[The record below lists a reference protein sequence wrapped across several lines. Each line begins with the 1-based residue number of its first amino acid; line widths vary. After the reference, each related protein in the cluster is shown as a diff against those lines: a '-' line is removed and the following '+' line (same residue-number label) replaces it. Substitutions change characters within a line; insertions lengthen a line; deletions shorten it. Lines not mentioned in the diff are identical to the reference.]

1 MEVRCS
7 IVKNI
12 TAKIVLLAAFMVVSA
27 IPVFANSGPVFWQGY
42 PSSDVMSVEENSPII
57 IEKENL
63 VFDFSD
69 TDSFSYSLSGKVTA
83 SYEMAN
89 PTNETQSVQM
99 AFPFIGK
106 LDSLLAKEIAITED
120 GHELPYDIYIGDVV
134 KSYGSSFQKEE
145 DASFDFASIVS
156 TITDETYKAENFSE
170 NEKGKRYLIE
180 VRPTTDQGINFAI
193 DFDFDPE
200 KTKVI
205 TTGFN
210 RYEADGLNTRIAAWC
225 YESRTLEILVLGEDI
240 DFEIT
245 GFTDG
250 ELVQKTD
257 LFTYQVSEQEVELR
271 TYLMDFIKKNT
282 HAQSEDPSINKELY
296 NNQSY
301 NNQIYN
307 LYAKSLDQFFS
318 ERSGYSSEYDLIER
332 ENFERVLTFVYTV
345 DFPPNSTREVS
356 VSYRADGTMDKTQTS
371 KPLYTFDYILNP
383 AKNWGGFKNLN
394 IEIITPQQTP
404 YVVASNI
411 ELAREENEDNKD
423 SYVYTATLPTLPDED
438 FTFTLYSAEEIT
450 LLDKVKGKL
459 NSSFGYFAPLV
470 IGVVVLII
478 IAFII
483 KTALSLRRNY

>member
-1 MEVRCS
+1 MKILTYV
-7 IVKNI
+7 VLF
-12 TAKIVLLAAFMVVSA
+12 TAIMVAFA
-27 IPVFANSGPVFWQGY
+27 TPVFANSGPVFWQGY
-42 PSSDVMSVEENSPII
+42 PSSDVMSIEENSPIM
-57 IEKENL
+57 IENENL
-63 VFDFSD
+63 IFDFSD
-69 TDSFSYSLSGKVTA
+69 IDSFSYSLSGEVTA

-106 LDSLLAKEIAITED
+106 LDSLLAKEIAITAD
-120 GHELPYDIYIGDVV
+120 GHKLPYDIYIGDVV
-134 KSYGSSFQKEE
+134 NSHGSPFRKEE
-145 DASFDFASIVS
+145 DASFDFASITS

-180 VRPTTDQGINFAI
+180 VKPTTDQRINFAV
-193 DFDFDPE
+193 DFNFDPE
-200 KTKVI
+200 KTKVL

-210 RYEADGLNTRIAAWC
+210 RYEADGVNTRIASWC
-225 YESRTLEILVLGEDI
+225 YESRTLEIFVLGEDI
-240 DFEIT
+240 DFEVT

-250 ELVQKTD
+250 ELAQKTD
-257 LFTYQVSEQEVELR
+257 LFTYQISKHEVELK
-271 TYLMDFIKKNT
+271 TYLLDYIKKST
-282 HAQSEDPSINKELY
+282 HAQSEDPSIKKELY

-307 LYAKSLDQFFS
+307 LYAKSLDQTFS
-318 ERSGYSSEYDLIER
+318 NRGGYSTEYDLIER
-332 ENFERVLTFVYTV
+332 ENMKRVLTFVYTV
-345 DFPPNSTREVS
+345 EFPPNSIKEVS

-394 IEIITPQQTP
+394 IKIITPQQTP

-411 ELAREENEDNKD
+411 ELAREENEGAKD
-423 SYVYTATLPTLPDED
+423 GYVYTVTLSTLPEED

-450 LLDKVKGKL
+450 LLDKAQGKL
-459 NSSFGYFAPLV
+459 NSSLGYFTPLV

-483 KTALSLRRNY
+483 KAALRLRRNY